1 MNAEDQ
7 DLFGMPV
14 PEGRK
19 PRCGRTRAL
28 AVLDHLLSMQHNQAK
43 LHEELQKKFDSD
55 AVGFFKTFVMP
66 LLPKETK
73 VAVEHDGIF
82 AWRNLLGQEVKAADK
97 AGAVGSA
104 GTDGG

>member
-28 AVLDHLLSMQHNQAK
+28 AVLGASRPARRS
-43 LHEELQKKFDSD
+43 LHPARPHVATH
-55 AVGFFKTFVMP
+55 AVQW
-66 LLPKETK
+66 
-73 VAVEHDGIF
+73 VAECTAHGQQFAFWPSGGKGDRLKPGLHTRLARIF
-82 AWRNLLGQEVKAADK
+82 GVRSPAF
-97 AGAVGSA
+97 
-104 GTDGG
+104 